1 MGHQDGDGRCVPGP
15 GGQVEWAVSTMV
27 PQIHLEAV
35 RLHMLG
41 QPGHQIDLRSVAR
54 EKERKNYYDSTKS
67 QEGKGQ
73 LEMKYTT
80 RPNLCILFR
89 NSLECACHWNW

>member
-54 EKERKNYYDSTKS
+54 ERERKKERIIMTLQKAKK
-67 QEGKGQ
+67 GKV
-73 LEMKYTT
+73 
-80 RPNLCILFR
+80 
-89 NSLECACHWNW
+89 NWR